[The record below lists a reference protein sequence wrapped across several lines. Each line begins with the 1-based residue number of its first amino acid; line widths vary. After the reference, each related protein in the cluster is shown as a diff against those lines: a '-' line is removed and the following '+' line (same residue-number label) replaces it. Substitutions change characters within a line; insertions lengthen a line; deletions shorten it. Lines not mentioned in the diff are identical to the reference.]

1 MDYIEVVRDA
11 LEDLID
17 TDNIDDIISNDD
29 SVEVSF
35 YDFEEFQGD
44 VENLKEDGVSLI
56 KELKNNIDYDIK
68 AHISTNKEALIIK
81 FLEG

>member
-17 TDNIDDIISNDD
+17 TDNIDDIIFNDD

-44 VENLKEDGVSLI
+44 VENLREDGISLI

-68 AHISTNKEALIIK
+68 AHISTNKGALIIK
-81 FLEG
+81 FLED